1 MERFDVIII
10 GSGPAGYVSAIRL
23 ADLGKNVAVIEH
35 RDIGGTCL
43 HRGCIPTK
51 TLLHSAFVYETAKRA
66 RLFGINCEV
75 SCDFGLIQQRKEK
88 VIKRLLI
95 GVESLMKNR
104 GVTVKKGKGRLITNK
119 SVEINEREIISAE
132 SIVIATGS
140 EPATLSEV
148 NIDEENII
156 TSDTVLNMRN
166 LPKDI
171 LIVGAGAVGIE
182 FATFFSDFGT
192 KVTIIEMMNDI
203 LPELRDRKITAILQK
218 ALQKRGIVVK
228 SGMKLEQIEV
238 NQGTVAT
245 LSTGE
250 RLRTDKVLLST
261 GRRLNTSGLG
271 LKDIGLKTERDRILV
286 DNKMRTNIPNIYAIG
301 DVTGGM
307 LMAHKAQCEGV
318 VCAEV
323 IAGLDSVMD
332 YRVIPWVV
340 FSRPELACVGMTD
353 EEAQEKGIT
362 TVVGEFPFIA
372 SGKAVVMGETEGMVK
387 IIADANTE
395 EVIGAQII
403 GPDASIIISELALA
417 VKNRLKIKEIG
428 NTIHP
433 HPTLSETVMESCKD
447 AMGEAIHK

>member
-156 TSDTVLNMRN
+156 TSDTALNMRN

-182 FATFFSDFGT
+182 FATFFSAFGT

-307 LMAHKAQCEGV
+307 LMAHKAQCEGI